1 MKVIGVTGGIA
12 CGKSTFTH
20 YLKSKGH
27 QVLDAD
33 EIVAKL
39 FEDVEVQN
47 KIMSTVGTLDRKK
60 IRKIVFQ
67 SPVMRQNLEGILHPG
82 VISVIESEINKH
94 RANPKAPLFVSI
106 PLLFEKDLSSMFDM
120 VVAIVCEDEV
130 QIQRLTQRDHIDELL
145 ARHMIHSQLSN
156 KEKAEM
162 ADVVINNDGSLE
174 DFHESIEN
182 FLTRFQK

>member
-1 MKVIGVTGGIA
+1 MKVIGITGGIA
-12 CGKSTFTH
+12 CGKSTFTQ
-20 YLKSKGH
+20 YIKSKGF
-27 QVLDAD
+27 QVVDAD

-39 FEDVEVQN
+39 FEDADVQN
-47 KIMSTVGTLDRKK
+47 RIMSTVGTLDRKK

-94 RANPKAPLFVSI
+94 RSNPQAPLFVSI

-120 VVAIVCEDEV
+120 VVAIVCEDDT
-130 QIQRLTQRDHIDELL
+130 QIQRLTKRDQVDELL

-156 KEKAEM
+156 KEKADK
-162 ADVVINNDGSLE
+162 ADVVINNDGTLE
-174 DFHESIEN
+174 DFHESIEH